1 MRGWKAV
8 LGGIGLLVMA
18 AVIYAIIV
26 PPELLRVGAGYSAKI
41 TCSALVLQDRD
52 PDEVLETDVQAPGN
66 PLLRAFWVS
75 PDRRAGRV
83 WAAFAGIIAPTTAEQ
98 RMGLGCATFPDGDLA
113 DAREQAAPPAPGPSK
128 SVALWPAGSKTEL
141 TGQGRFADVLQNDAL
156 TGPGMR
162 AVVVIKDGQLVAERY
177 GDGFDAKTP
186 LLGWSMTKT
195 VTAALV
201 GTAIEAGKL
210 RMDQSDLLPE
220 WQGDDRAKI
229 TVAQLMSMSSGLHFN
244 EDYGDVSDVTRM
256 LYLEPDMAKFAAS
269 QPLDHPPGTH
279 FSYSSGTAV
288 LLSRIWQN
296 AVGDT
301 STALAWPRRKLFG
314 PLGMN
319 SATLETDASGTFVG
333 SSYLYATARDW
344 ARFGQFLLQDGQ
356 WEGRQLLSAAFVKR
370 MHAPAP
376 TDGVYAQ
383 GMIWLA
389 GPSDQQK
396 AGDDARFGLPADTYW
411 LEGHDGQTVTV
422 IPSADMVVVRMGL
435 TPSDLNYRPQKL
447 VAALLEAA
455 KTTTQASSNI
465 PSNSAEDR

>member
-8 LGGIGLLVMA
+8 LAGIGGLVVV
-18 AVIYAIIV
+18 AVLYAVIV

-41 TCSALVLQDRD
+41 ICSAEALQGRD

-75 PDRRAGRV
+75 TDRQAGRV
-83 WAAFAGIIAPTTAEQ
+83 RAAFAGIIAPTTAEE
-98 RMGLGCATFPDGDLA
+98 RVGLGCATFPDGNLA
-113 DAREQAAPPAPGPSK
+113 DARDQSAPSAPGPST
-128 SVALWPAGSKTEL
+128 SAALWPTGAQTDL
-141 TGQGRFADVLQNDAL
+141 TGQGRFEAVLRDDAL
-156 TGPGMR
+156 TGPRMR
-162 AVVVIKDGQLVAERY
+162 AVVVIKDGKLVAERY
-177 GDGFDAKTP
+177 GDGFDATTP

-220 WQGDDRAKI
+220 WRGDDRAKI
-229 TVAQLMSMSSGLHFN
+229 TVAQLMSMSSGLRFN

-256 LYLEPDMAKFAAS
+256 LYLEPDMAEFAAS
-269 QPLDHPPGTH
+269 QPLEHTPGTH

-288 LLSRIWQN
+288 LLSRIWQD

-301 STALAWPRRKLFG
+301 STALAWPRRKLFD
-314 PLGMN
+314 PLGMS

-344 ARFGQFLLQDGQ
+344 ARFGQFLLQDGK
-356 WEGRQLLSAAFVKR
+356 WDGRQLLPAEFVQR

-376 TDGVYAQ
+376 TDGVYGQ
-383 GMIWLA
+383 GMTWLA

-447 VAALLEAA
+447 VAALLDAA
-455 KTTTQASSNI
+455 KATAHASSNI